1 MDGLAEGFTALRLLP
16 AKAQQ
21 LASQHL
27 LQRVLIRLREE
38 DARIEAGNKVLEKLG
53 GVWIHLLDPA
63 QQDLGKKQGN
73 QNL

>member
-1 MDGLAEGFTALRLLP
+1 MNGLAGGFPALRSLP
-16 AKAQQ
+16 AKARQ

-27 LQRVLIRLREE
+27 LQQVLIRLREE

-63 QQDLGKKQGN
+63 QQGLGKKQGN
-73 QNL
+73 QSL